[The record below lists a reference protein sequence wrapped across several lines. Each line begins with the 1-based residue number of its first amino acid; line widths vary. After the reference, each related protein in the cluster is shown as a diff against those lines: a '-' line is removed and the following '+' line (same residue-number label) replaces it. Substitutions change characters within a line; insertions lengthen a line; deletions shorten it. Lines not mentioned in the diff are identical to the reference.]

1 MTWSNNLHAFY
12 AFQIHW
18 LSIINSV
25 VLVFL
30 LTGFVVIIL
39 VNTCRSLWY
48 YCWLVHVCID
58 RDRGYTWLCQDMKCL
73 LDCWT
78 MRMSEYFSAK
88 NTNLIWTCSICYLN
102 TNGTTTLF
110 CLLIFSVKGV
120 FFMLQKQ
127 RWSFSVWGYFARK
140 NQWGKQWW
148 HRKMLAVFSGYLR
161 NSV

>member
-1 MTWSNNLHAFY
+1 MHYFDT
-12 AFQIHW
+12 FQIHW

-30 LTGFVVIIL
+30 LIGFVVIIL

-48 YCWLVHVCID
+48 CWLIHVLIERILHGCAKI
-58 RDRGYTWLCQDMKCL
+58 WKCL

-78 MRMSEYFSAK
+78 MRMSEIFFSREHK
-88 NTNLIWTCSICYLN
+88 FHISKQSWTCSICYIN
-102 TNGTTTLF
+102 TSEITTLF
-110 CLLIFSVKGV
+110 CLLIFSAKGV

-127 RWSFSVWGYFARK
+127 WWSFYVWGYFATK